1 LKGSIYLLPVTLG
14 GKDFSQVIPSAV
26 LDITR
31 ELRLF
36 IVEDIRSA
44 RRYLRLIDKQFPI
57 NDTTFLELNEHT
69 SDKDVSALLEPVLNG
84 SDCGVMSEA
93 GQPGI
98 ADPGTRVVALAHLK
112 GIRVIPMSGPSSII
126 LALISSGLTGQQ
138 FTFNGYLPVK
148 TEARAAR
155 VRELEKKAGEGYT
168 QIFMETPYRAGKI
181 ADTLLSVCKNDTLL
195 CIASDITLETEWI
208 KTRRIVEWR
217 RNPPEIDGKLVIFLL
232 K

>member
-1 LKGSIYLLPVTLG
+1 MKGSIYLLPVTLG